1 MKENSLLVVNN
12 LRVSLKN
19 SSKKKILLNNISFT
33 VPDNKVVAIVGESGS
48 GKSLTALSI
57 LRLLSEKTYASSG
70 SIVFNQNEIFSLDIN
85 DIQKIRGNDIAM
97 IFQEPMSALNPTM
110 AIGKQLIEMCERHLN
125 IASTEIIEKIN
136 NLIKKVKLNHIK
148 NLLNKYPHEISG
160 GQKQRIMIAMALL
173 CSPSLLIADEP
184 TTALDVTVQ
193 KEIIQLIKK
202 LQKSEKLSVLFI
214 SHDLSLVKQIADH
227 IIIMKD
233 GKIIEQGTNNKIFN
247 SPKELYTKALISI
260 RPSKKI
266 RVKELPTIEKYLKNQ
281 YDKRIIKSKQRE
293 QNHKKIYSSPPL
305 LKIININKT
314 YISKVGLFSPKDHF
328 SALKKISLELYEGET
343 LGLVGESG
351 CGKTTL
357 AKTILQIEKANSG
370 SIIYKGVKLEEL
382 SKSELKNFRK
392 DIQFIF
398 QDPYSSLNPKLNVLE
413 TIIEPIKYHGILTK
427 RNDLI
432 KKATSLLADV
442 GLSSEFL
449 SRYPHEL
456 SGGQKQRVGIARAI
470 SLNPKIL
477 ICDEAVSA
485 LDVSVQAQ
493 VLNLLNKLKDK
504 YDFTYIFIS
513 HDLSVIKHMCDSMIV
528 MNKGKIEEAGD
539 PDKIF
544 AKPKNKYTK
553 KLIDAIP

>member
-19 SSKKKILLNNISFT
+19 SSKKKILLNNISFKI
-33 VPDNKVVAIVGESGS
+33 PNNKVVAIVGESGS

-57 LRLLSEKTYASSG
+57 LRLLSEKTYTSSG
-70 SIVFNQNEIFSLDIN
+70 SIVFNKNEIFSLDIN

-125 IASTEIIEKIN
+125 IVSTEIIEKIN

-305 LKIININKT
+305 LQIININKT

-328 SALKKISLELYEGET
+328 IALKKISLELYEGET

-370 SIIYKGVKLEEL
+370 SIIYKGVKLEKL

-392 DIQFIF
+392 DIQLIF
-398 QDPYSSLNPKLNVLE
+398 QDPYSSLNPKLNVVD

-513 HDLSVIKHMCDSMIV
+513 HDLSVVKHMCDSMIV

>member
-33 VPDNKVVAIVGESGS
+33 VPNNKVVAIVGESGS

-233 GKIIEQGTNNKIFN
+233 GKIIEHGTNNKIFN
-247 SPKELYTKALISI
+247 SPKEL
-260 RPSKKI
+260 
-266 RVKELPTIEKYLKNQ
+266 
-281 YDKRIIKSKQRE
+281 
-293 QNHKKIYSSPPL
+293 
-305 LKIININKT
+305 
-314 YISKVGLFSPKDHF
+314 
-328 SALKKISLELYEGET
+328 
-343 LGLVGESG
+343 
-351 CGKTTL
+351 
-357 AKTILQIEKANSG
+357 
-370 SIIYKGVKLEEL
+370 
-382 SKSELKNFRK
+382 
-392 DIQFIF
+392 
-398 QDPYSSLNPKLNVLE
+398 
-413 TIIEPIKYHGILTK
+413 
-427 RNDLI
+427 
-432 KKATSLLADV
+432 
-442 GLSSEFL
+442 
-449 SRYPHEL
+449 
-456 SGGQKQRVGIARAI
+456 
-470 SLNPKIL
+470 
-477 ICDEAVSA
+477 
-485 LDVSVQAQ
+485 
-493 VLNLLNKLKDK
+493 
-504 YDFTYIFIS
+504 
-513 HDLSVIKHMCDSMIV
+513 
-528 MNKGKIEEAGD
+528 
-539 PDKIF
+539 
-544 AKPKNKYTK
+544 
-553 KLIDAIP
+553 

>member
-33 VPDNKVVAIVGESGS
+33 VPNNKVVAIVGESGS

-70 SIVFNQNEIFSLDIN
+70 SILFNKNEIFSLDIT

-328 SALKKISLELYEGET
+328 IALKKISLELYEGET

-370 SIIYKGVKLEEL
+370 SIIYKGVKLEKL

-392 DIQFIF
+392 DIQLIF
-398 QDPYSSLNPKLNVLE
+398 QDPYSSLNPKLNVVD

-432 KKATSLLADV
+432 RKATSLLADV

-513 HDLSVIKHMCDSMIV
+513 HDLSVVKHMCDSMIV

-544 AKPKNKYTK
+544 AKPKNKYTQ

>member
-19 SSKKKILLNNISFT
+19 SSKKKILLNNISFKI
-33 VPDNKVVAIVGESGS
+33 PNNKVVAIVGESGS

-57 LRLLSEKTYASSG
+57 LRLLSEKTYTSSG
-70 SIVFNQNEIFSLDIN
+70 SIVFNKNEIFSLDIT

-125 IASTEIIEKIN
+125 IASTEIKEKIN

-281 YDKRIIKSKQRE
+281 YDKRIIQSTQRE
-293 QNHKKIYSSPPL
+293 QDHKKIYSSPPL

-370 SIIYKGVKLEEL
+370 SIIYKGVKLEKL

-398 QDPYSSLNPKLNVLE
+398 QDPYSSLNPKLNVVE

-432 KKATSLLADV
+432 RKATSLLADV

-493 VLNLLNKLKDK
+493 VLNLLNRLKDK

-513 HDLSVIKHMCDSMIV
+513 HDLSVVKHMCDNMIV

>member
-33 VPDNKVVAIVGESGS
+33 VPNNKVVAIVGESGS

-57 LRLLSEKTYASSG
+57 LRLLSEKTYTSSG
-70 SIVFNQNEIFSLDIN
+70 SILFNKNEIFSLDIN

-110 AIGKQLIEMCERHLN
+110 AIGEQLIEMCERHLN

-370 SIIYKGVKLEEL
+370 SIIYKGVKLEKL

-392 DIQFIF
+392 DIQLIF
-398 QDPYSSLNPKLNVLE
+398 QDPYSSLNPKLNVVD

-513 HDLSVIKHMCDSMIV
+513 HDLSVVKHMCDNMIV

>member
-33 VPDNKVVAIVGESGS
+33 VPNNKVVAIVGESGS

-57 LRLLSEKTYASSG
+57 LRLLSEKTYTSSG
-70 SIVFNQNEIFSLDIN
+70 SILFNKNEIFSLDIN

-110 AIGKQLIEMCERHLN
+110 AIGEQLIEMCERHLN
-125 IASTEIIEKIN
+125 IASTEIKEKIN

-314 YISKVGLFSPKDHF
+314 YISKIGLFSPKDHF

-370 SIIYKGVKLEEL
+370 SIIYKGVKLEKL

-398 QDPYSSLNPKLNVLE
+398 QDPYSSLNPKLNVVE

-432 KKATSLLADV
+432 RKATSLLADV

-493 VLNLLNKLKDK
+493 VLNLLNRLKDK

-513 HDLSVIKHMCDSMIV
+513 HDLSVVKHMCDNIIV

-544 AKPKNKYTK
+544 AKPKNKYTQ

>member
-33 VPDNKVVAIVGESGS
+33 IPNNKVVAIVGESGS

-370 SIIYKGVKLEEL
+370 SIIYKGVKLEKL

-392 DIQFIF
+392 DIQLIF
-398 QDPYSSLNPKLNVLE
+398 QDPYSSLNPKLNVVD

-513 HDLSVIKHMCDSMIV
+513 HDLSVVKHMCDNMIV

>member
-1 MKENSLLVVNN
+1 MKENNLLVVNN

-57 LRLLSEKTYASSG
+57 LRLLSDKIYTSSG
-70 SIVFNQNEIFSLDIN
+70 SILFNKNEIFSLDIT

-110 AIGKQLIEMCERHLN
+110 AIGKQLIEMCKRHLN

-193 KEIIQLIKK
+193 KEIIQLIKT

-233 GKIIEQGTNNKIFN
+233 GKIIEQGTNNRIFN

-281 YDKRIIKSKQRE
+281 YDKRIIQSTQRE

-314 YISKVGLFSPKDHF
+314 YISKLGLFSPKDHF
-328 SALKKISLELYEGET
+328 SALKKISLELYKGET

-370 SIIYKGVKLEEL
+370 SIIYKGVKLEKL

-392 DIQFIF
+392 DIQLIF
-398 QDPYSSLNPKLNVLE
+398 QDPYSSLNPKLNVVE

-493 VLNLLNKLKDK
+493 VLNLLNRLKDK

-513 HDLSVIKHMCDSMIV
+513 HDLSVVKHMCDNMIV

>member
-33 VPDNKVVAIVGESGS
+33 VPNNKVVAIVGESGS

-70 SIVFNQNEIFSLDIN
+70 RILFNKNEIFSLDIN

-110 AIGKQLIEMCERHLN
+110 AIGEQLIEMCERHLN

-214 SHDLSLVKQIADH
+214 SHDLSLVKQIANH

-266 RVKELPTIEKYLKNQ
+266 RVKELPTIEKYLNNQ
-281 YDKRIIKSKQRE
+281 YDKRIIKYKQRE
-293 QNHKKIYSSPPL
+293 QSHKKIYSSPPL

-370 SIIYKGVKLEEL
+370 SIIYKGVKLEKL

-392 DIQFIF
+392 DIQLIF
-398 QDPYSSLNPKLNVLE
+398 QDPYSSLNPKLNVVD

>member
-233 GKIIEQGTNNKIFN
+233 GKIIEQGTNNRIFN

-281 YDKRIIKSKQRE
+281 YDKRIIQSTQRE

-370 SIIYKGVKLEEL
+370 SIIYKGVKLEKL

-392 DIQFIF
+392 DIQLIF
-398 QDPYSSLNPKLNVLE
+398 QDPYSSLNPKLNVVD

-544 AKPKNKYTK
+544 AKPKNKYIK

>member
-1 MKENSLLVVNN
+1 LKENSLLVVNN

-33 VPDNKVVAIVGESGS
+33 VPNNKVVAIVGESGS

-57 LRLLSEKTYASSG
+57 LRLLSEKTYTSSG
-70 SIVFNQNEIFSLDIN
+70 RILFNKNEIFSLDIN

-281 YDKRIIKSKQRE
+281 YDKRIIQSTQRE
-293 QNHKKIYSSPPL
+293 QDHKKIYSSPPL

-314 YISKVGLFSPKDHF
+314 YISKIGLFSPKDHF
-328 SALKKISLELYEGET
+328 SALKKISLDLYEGET

-370 SIIYKGVKLEEL
+370 SIIYKGVKLEKL

-392 DIQFIF
+392 DIQLIF
-398 QDPYSSLNPKLNVLE
+398 QDPYSSLNPKLNVVD

-432 KKATSLLADV
+432 RKATSLLADV

-493 VLNLLNKLKDK
+493 VLNLLNRLKDK

-513 HDLSVIKHMCDSMIV
+513 HDLSVVKHMCDNMIV

-544 AKPKNKYTK
+544 EKPKNKYTK

>member
-48 GKSLTALSI
+48 WKSLTALSI

-110 AIGKQLIEMCERHLN
+110 AIGEQLIEMCERHLN
-125 IASTEIIEKIN
+125 IASTDIKEKIN

-370 SIIYKGVKLEEL
+370 SIIYKGVKLEKL

-392 DIQFIF
+392 DIQLIF
-398 QDPYSSLNPKLNVLE
+398 QDPYSSLNPKLNVVD

>member
-19 SSKKKILLNNISFT
+19 SSKKKILLNNISFKI
-33 VPDNKVVAIVGESGS
+33 PNNKVVAIVGESGS

-70 SIVFNQNEIFSLDIN
+70 SILFNKNEIFSLDIT

-110 AIGKQLIEMCERHLN
+110 AIGEQLIEMCERHLN

-233 GKIIEQGTNNKIFN
+233 GKIIEQGTNNRIFN

-281 YDKRIIKSKQRE
+281 YDKRIIQSTQRE
-293 QNHKKIYSSPPL
+293 QDHKKIYSSPPL

-314 YISKVGLFSPKDHF
+314 YISKVGLFSPKDRF

-370 SIIYKGVKLEEL
+370 SIIYKGVKLEKL

-392 DIQFIF
+392 DIQLIF

-432 KKATSLLADV
+432 KKAASLLADV

-504 YDFTYIFIS
+504 YNFTYIFIS
-513 HDLSVIKHMCDSMIV
+513 HDLSVVKHMCDSIIV

>member
-19 SSKKKILLNNISFT
+19 SSKKKILLNNISFKI
-33 VPDNKVVAIVGESGS
+33 PNNKVVAIVGESGS

-370 SIIYKGVKLEEL
+370 SIIYKGVKLEKL

-392 DIQFIF
+392 DIQLIF
-398 QDPYSSLNPKLNVLE
+398 QDPYSSLNPKLNVVD

>member
-33 VPDNKVVAIVGESGS
+33 VPNNKVVAIVGESGS

-57 LRLLSEKTYASSG
+57 LRLLSEKTYTSSG
-70 SIVFNQNEIFSLDIN
+70 SILFNKNEIFSLDIN

-125 IASTEIIEKIN
+125 IASPEIIEKIN

-233 GKIIEQGTNNKIFN
+233 GKIIEQGTNNRIFN

-281 YDKRIIKSKQRE
+281 YDKRIIQSTQRE
-293 QNHKKIYSSPPL
+293 QDHKKIYSSPPL

-370 SIIYKGVKLEEL
+370 SIIYKGVKLEKL

-392 DIQFIF
+392 DIQLIF
-398 QDPYSSLNPKLNVLE
+398 QDPYSSLNPKLNVVD

-513 HDLSVIKHMCDSMIV
+513 HDLSVVKHMCDNMIV

-544 AKPKNKYTK
+544 AKPKNKYTQ

>member
-33 VPDNKVVAIVGESGS
+33 VPNNKVVAIVGESGS

-57 LRLLSEKTYASSG
+57 LRLLSEKTYTSSG
-70 SIVFNQNEIFSLDIN
+70 SIVFNKNEIFSLDIN

-351 CGKTTL
+351 CGKL
-357 AKTILQIEKANSG
+357 HW
-370 SIIYKGVKLEEL
+370 
-382 SKSELKNFRK
+382 
-392 DIQFIF
+392 
-398 QDPYSSLNPKLNVLE
+398 PKL
-413 TIIEPIKYHGILTK
+413 
-427 RNDLI
+427 
-432 KKATSLLADV
+432 
-442 GLSSEFL
+442 F
-449 SRYPHEL
+449 
-456 SGGQKQRVGIARAI
+456 
-470 SLNPKIL
+470 
-477 ICDEAVSA
+477 C
-485 LDVSVQAQ
+485 
-493 VLNLLNKLKDK
+493 KL
-504 YDFTYIFIS
+504 
-513 HDLSVIKHMCDSMIV
+513 
-528 MNKGKIEEAGD
+528 
-539 PDKIF
+539 
-544 AKPKNKYTK
+544 K
-553 KLIDAIP
+553 KLILDQLYIKVLN

>member
-1 MKENSLLVVNN
+1 LKENSLLVVNN

-19 SSKKKILLNNISFT
+19 SSKKKILLQNISFT
-33 VPDNKVVAIVGESGS
+33 IPNNKVVAIVGESGS

-70 SIVFNQNEIFSLDIN
+70 SIVFNKNEIFSLDIT

-125 IASTEIIEKIN
+125 IASKEIKEKID

-233 GKIIEQGTNNKIFN
+233 GKIIEQGTNNRIFN

-370 SIIYKGVKLEEL
+370 SIIYKGVKLEKL

-392 DIQFIF
+392 DIQLIF
-398 QDPYSSLNPKLNVLE
+398 QDPYSSLNPKLNVMD

-504 YDFTYIFIS
+504 YNFTYIFIS
-513 HDLSVIKHMCDSMIV
+513 HDLSVVKHMCDSIIV

>member
-110 AIGKQLIEMCERHLN
+110 AIGKQLIEMCKRHLN

-281 YDKRIIKSKQRE
+281 YDKRIIQSTQRE

-370 SIIYKGVKLEEL
+370 SIIYKGVKLEKL

-392 DIQFIF
+392 DIQLIF
-398 QDPYSSLNPKLNVLE
+398 QDPYSSLNPKLNVVD

>member
-19 SSKKKILLNNISFT
+19 SSKKKILLNNISFKI
-33 VPDNKVVAIVGESGS
+33 PNNKVVAIVGESGS

-57 LRLLSEKTYASSG
+57 LRLVSEKTYASSG
-70 SIVFNQNEIFSLDIN
+70 SILFNKNEIFSLDIN

-214 SHDLSLVKQIADH
+214 SHDLSLVKQIANH

-233 GKIIEQGTNNKIFN
+233 GKIIEQGTNNRIFN

-370 SIIYKGVKLEEL
+370 SIIYKGVKLEKL

-392 DIQFIF
+392 DIQLIF
-398 QDPYSSLNPKLNVLE
+398 QDPYSSLNPKLNVVD

-513 HDLSVIKHMCDSMIV
+513 HDLSVVKHMCDNMIV

>member
-57 LRLLSEKTYASSG
+57 LRLLREKTYTSSG
-70 SIVFNQNEIFSLDIN
+70 SIIFNKNEIFSLDIN

-110 AIGKQLIEMCERHLN
+110 AIGEQLIEMCERHLN
-125 IASTEIIEKIN
+125 IASTDIKEKIN

-233 GKIIEQGTNNKIFN
+233 GKIIEQGTNNRIFN

-293 QNHKKIYSSPPL
+293 QNHKKIYSNPPL

-328 SALKKISLELYEGET
+328 SALKKISLELYKGET

-370 SIIYKGVKLEEL
+370 SIIYKGVKLEKL

-392 DIQFIF
+392 DIQLIF
-398 QDPYSSLNPKLNVLE
+398 QDPYSSLNPKLNVVD

-513 HDLSVIKHMCDSMIV
+513 HDLSVVKHMCDNMIV

-544 AKPKNKYTK
+544 AKPKNKYTQ

>member
-33 VPDNKVVAIVGESGS
+33 VPNNKVVAIVGESGS

-57 LRLLSEKTYASSG
+57 LRLLSEKTYTSSG
-70 SIVFNQNEIFSLDIN
+70 SILFNKNEIFSLDIN

-233 GKIIEQGTNNKIFN
+233 GEIIEQGTNNRIFN

-293 QNHKKIYSSPPL
+293 QDHKKIYSNPPL

-328 SALKKISLELYEGET
+328 IALKKISLELYEGET

-398 QDPYSSLNPKLNVLE
+398 QDPYSSLNPKLNVVE

-504 YDFTYIFIS
+504 YNFTYIFIS
-513 HDLSVIKHMCDSMIV
+513 HDLSVVKHMCDSIIV